1 MKSFANALNALA
13 KDNHAFLFYTQ
24 EKNSLIAKKYCNTLI
39 LLVITFYF
47 FMKLAL
53 GYRRVSSREQVNGTG
68 LGRQATLIT
77 KFSEI
82 NKFKLERIYTEKG
95 ISGVVEKRPAF
106 SEMIAYA
113 DAHDIK
119 VIIIEDMSRLA
130 RELLL
135 QMQLAT
141 FIASKE
147 IDLYSANT
155 GENISRAIYD
165 DPMRKAMVQ
174 MQGVF
179 SELERSTLT
188 RRMKAGRDHQRETG
202 KRNGKAIKTVDRNGN
217 IRIEGTPRLSE
228 KQPKLARRVIE
239 LSKQDLSLYR
249 IAKIVNSEGFRSR
262 KGTPLHGPQIR
273 NILRDYEL
281 GLINTTKSR
290 PVEEYQDG

>member
-1 MKSFANALNALA
+1 MK
-13 KDNHAFLFYTQ
+13 
-24 EKNSLIAKKYCNTLI
+24 
-39 LLVITFYF
+39 
-47 FMKLAL
+47 AL
-53 GYRRVSSREQVNGTG
+53 GYRRVSPRDQVYGTG
-68 LGRQATLIT
+68 LVRQATQIK
-77 KFSEI
+77 KFALE
-82 NKFKLERIYTEKG
+82 NAFHLERIFTEKG

-106 SEMIAYA
+106 SEMITYA
-113 DAHDIK
+113 EAHDIK
-119 VIIIEDMSRLA
+119 IIIIEDMSRLA

-202 KRNGKAIKTVDRNGN
+202 KRNGKAIKTVDRNGK

-228 KQPKLARRVIE
+228 KQPKLAKRVIE
-239 LSKQDLSLYR
+239 LSKQNLSLYR

-262 KGTPLHGPQIR
+262 AGGILHGPQIK

-281 GLINTTKSR
+281 GLINTSKTPSLA
-290 PVEEYQDG
+290 EYRDV

>member
-1 MKSFANALNALA
+1 MSN
-13 KDNHAFLFYTQ
+13 Y
-24 EKNSLIAKKYCNTLI
+24 KKAI
-39 LLVITFYF
+39 
-47 FMKLAL
+47 
-53 GYRRVSSREQVNGTG
+53 GYRRVSSRDQVNGTG
-68 LGRQATLIT
+68 LGRQATQIK
-77 KFSEI
+77 KFASE
-82 NKFKLERIYTEKG
+82 NAFYLERIFTEKG

-106 SEMIAYA
+106 SEMIAFA

-119 VIIIEDMSRLA
+119 IIIIEDMTRLA

-155 GENISRAIYD
+155 GENISSAIYD

-202 KRNGKAIKTVDRNGN
+202 MRNGKAIKTVDRNGK

-228 KQPKLARRVIE
+228 KQPKLAKRVIE

-249 IAKIVNSEGFRSR
+249 IAKIVNAEGFRSR
-262 KGTPLHGPQIR
+262 KGTLLHGPQIR

>member
-1 MKSFANALNALA
+1 MSN
-13 KDNHAFLFYTQ
+13 Y
-24 EKNSLIAKKYCNTLI
+24 KKAI
-39 LLVITFYF
+39 
-47 FMKLAL
+47 
-53 GYRRVSSREQVNGTG
+53 GYRRVSSRDQVQGTG
-68 LGRQATLIT
+68 LGRQATQIK
-77 KFSEI
+77 KFALE
-82 NKFKLERIYTEKG
+82 NAFQLERIFTEKG

-119 VIIIEDMSRLA
+119 IIIIEDMTRLA

-202 KRNGKAIKTVDRNGN
+202 KRNGKKIKTVDRNGK

-228 KQPKLARRVIE
+228 KQPKLAKRVIE
-239 LSKQDLSLYR
+239 LSKQNLSLYR

-262 KGTPLHGPQIR
+262 AGGILHGPQIK

-281 GLINTTKSR
+281 GLINTSKKLYA
-290 PVEEYQDG
+290 EEYQDG

>member
-1 MKSFANALNALA
+1 MLVQDNNEMKC
-13 KDNHAFLFYTQ
+13 
-24 EKNSLIAKKYCNTLI
+24 I
-39 LLVITFYF
+39 
-47 FMKLAL
+47 
-53 GYRRVSSREQVNGTG
+53 GYVRVSSREQVQGTG
-68 LGRQATLIT
+68 LGRQATLIK
-77 KFSEI
+77 KFA
-82 NKFKLERIYTEKG
+82 KDKKLILNRIFNEKG
-95 ISGVVEKRPAF
+95 ISGTLSNRPAF

-113 DAHDIK
+113 DAHNIK
-119 VIIIEDMSRLA
+119 IIIIEDMTRLA

-202 KRNGKAIKTVDRNGN
+202 KRNGKAIKTFDRNGK

-228 KQPKLARRVIE
+228 KQPKLAKRVIE
-239 LSKQDLSLYR
+239 LSKQNLSLYR

-281 GLINTTKSR
+281 GLINTTKALDA
-290 PVEEYQDG
+290 VGYQDE

>member
-1 MKSFANALNALA
+1 MSNN
-13 KDNHAFLFYTQ
+13 
-24 EKNSLIAKKYCNTLI
+24 KKAI
-39 LLVITFYF
+39 
-47 FMKLAL
+47 
-53 GYRRVSSREQVNGTG
+53 GYRRVSSRDQVNGTG
-68 LGRQATLIT
+68 LGRQATQIK
-77 KFSEI
+77 KFASE
-82 NKFKLERIYTEKG
+82 NAFQLERIFTEKG

-119 VIIIEDMSRLA
+119 IIIIEDMTRLA

-202 KRNGKAIKTVDRNGN
+202 KRNGKKIKTVDRNGK

-228 KQPKLARRVIE
+228 KQPKLAKRVID
-239 LSKQDLSLYR
+239 LSKRGLSYYR
-249 IAKIVNSEGFRSR
+249 MAKICNAEGFRSR
-262 KGTPLHGPQIR
+262 TGGILHPTQMK

-281 GLINTTKSR
+281 GLINTSKTPSA
-290 PVEEYQDG
+290 VEYQDG

>member
-1 MKSFANALNALA
+1 
-13 KDNHAFLFYTQ
+13 
-24 EKNSLIAKKYCNTLI
+24 
-39 LLVITFYF
+39 
-47 FMKLAL
+47 MKLAL

-68 LGRQATLIT
+68 LGRQATRIT

-82 NKFKLERIYTEKG
+82 NKFKLEKIFTEKG

-119 VIIIEDMSRLA
+119 IIIIEDMTRLA

-135 QMQLAT
+135 
-141 FIASKE
+141 
-147 IDLYSANT
+147 
-155 GENISRAIYD
+155 
-165 DPMRKAMVQ
+165 Q

-202 KRNGKAIKTVDRNGN
+202 KRNGKKIKTVDRTGK

-228 KQPKLARRVIE
+228 KQPKLAKRVIE
-239 LSKQDLSLYR
+239 LSKQNLSLYR

-262 KGTPLHGPQIR
+262 AGGILHGPQIK
-273 NILRDYEL
+273 NILRDYKL
-281 GLINTTKSR
+281 GLINTSKTPSA
-290 PVEEYQDG
+290 VECQDG

>member
-1 MKSFANALNALA
+1 MSNN
-13 KDNHAFLFYTQ
+13 
-24 EKNSLIAKKYCNTLI
+24 KKAI
-39 LLVITFYF
+39 
-47 FMKLAL
+47 
-53 GYRRVSSREQVNGTG
+53 GYRRVSSRDQVNGTG
-68 LGRQATLIT
+68 LGRQATQIK
-77 KFSEI
+77 KFASE
-82 NKFKLERIYTEKG
+82 NAFHLERIFTEKG
-95 ISGVVEKRPAF
+95 ISGVAEKRPAF

-119 VIIIEDMSRLA
+119 IIIIEDMTRLA

-202 KRNGKAIKTVDRNGN
+202 KRKGKAIKTVDRTGK

-239 LSKQDLSLYR
+239 LSKQNLSLYR

-262 KGTPLHGPQIR
+262 AGGILHGPQIK
-273 NILRDYEL
+273 NILRDYKL
-281 GLINTTKSR
+281 GLINTSKTPSA
-290 PVEEYQDG
+290 VEYLDG

>member
-1 MKSFANALNALA
+1 MK
-13 KDNHAFLFYTQ
+13 
-24 EKNSLIAKKYCNTLI
+24 
-39 LLVITFYF
+39 
-47 FMKLAL
+47 AL
-53 GYRRVSSREQVNGTG
+53 GYRRVSSRDQINGTG
-68 LGRQATLIT
+68 LGRQSTQIKNFAREKKFILELI
-77 KFSEI
+77 F
-82 NKFKLERIYTEKG
+82 TEKG
-95 ISGVVEKRPAF
+95 ISGVVEERPAF

-113 DAHDIK
+113 DAHNIK
-119 VIIIEDMSRLA
+119 IIIIEDMTRLA

-155 GENISRAIYD
+155 GENISHAIYD

-202 KRNGKAIKTVDRNGN
+202 KRNGKAIRTVDRNGK

-228 KQPKLARRVIE
+228 KQPRLAKRVIE

-249 IAKIVNSEGFRSR
+249 IAKIVNAEGFRSR

-290 PVEEYQDG
+290 RVGEYQDG

>member
-1 MKSFANALNALA
+1 MK
-13 KDNHAFLFYTQ
+13 
-24 EKNSLIAKKYCNTLI
+24 
-39 LLVITFYF
+39 
-47 FMKLAL
+47 AL
-53 GYRRVSSREQVNGTG
+53 GYRRVSSRDQVYGTG
-68 LGRQATLIT
+68 LVRQATQIK
-77 KFSEI
+77 KFALE
-82 NKFKLERIYTEKG
+82 NAFHLERIFTEKG

-106 SEMIAYA
+106 SEMITYA
-113 DAHDIK
+113 EAHDIK
-119 VIIIEDMSRLA
+119 IIIIEDMSRLA

-202 KRNGKAIKTVDRNGN
+202 KRNGKAIKTVDRNGK

-228 KQPKLARRVIE
+228 KQPKLAKRVIE
-239 LSKQDLSLYR
+239 LSKQNLSLYR

-262 KGTPLHGPQIR
+262 AGGILHGPQIK

-281 GLINTTKSR
+281 GLINTSKTPSA
-290 PVEEYQDG
+290 VEYQDG

>member
-1 MKSFANALNALA
+1 MSYSSNLENAEDFPSMN
-13 KDNHAFLFYTQ
+13 
-24 EKNSLIAKKYCNTLI
+24 
-39 LLVITFYF
+39 
-47 FMKLAL
+47 AL
-53 GYRRVSSREQVNGTG
+53 GYRRVSSRDQINGTG
-68 LGRQATLIT
+68 LGRQSTQIKNFARKKKFTL
-77 KFSEI
+77 K
-82 NKFKLERIYTEKG
+82 RIFTEKG

-106 SEMIAYA
+106 SEMIAYT

-119 VIIIEDMSRLA
+119 IIIIEDMTRLA

-141 FIASKE
+141 FIASKK

-188 RRMKAGRDHQRETG
+188 RRMKAGRDLQRQTG
-202 KRNGKAIKTVDRNGN
+202 KRNGKVIKTVDRKGK
-217 IRIEGTPRLSE
+217 IRIEGSPRLSE
-228 KQPKLARRVIE
+228 KQPKLAKRVIE
-239 LSKQDLSLYR
+239 LSKQNLSLYR
-249 IAKIVNSEGFRSR
+249 IAKIVNDEGFRSR
-262 KGTPLHGPQIR
+262 AGGILHGPQIR

-290 PVEEYQDG
+290 RVVEYQDG

>member
-1 MKSFANALNALA
+1 MSDVLENAEDFPSMN
-13 KDNHAFLFYTQ
+13 
-24 EKNSLIAKKYCNTLI
+24 
-39 LLVITFYF
+39 
-47 FMKLAL
+47 AL
-53 GYRRVSSREQVNGTG
+53 GYRRVSSRDQINGTG
-68 LGRQATLIT
+68 LGRQSTQIKNFAREKKYT
-77 KFSEI
+77 
-82 NKFKLERIYTEKG
+82 LERIFTEKG
-95 ISGVVEKRPAF
+95 ISGVVKKRPAF

-113 DAHDIK
+113 DAHNIK
-119 VIIIEDMSRLA
+119 IIIIEDMTRLA

-141 FIASKE
+141 YIASKE

-202 KRNGKAIKTVDRNGN
+202 KRNGKKIKTVDRNGN

-228 KQPKLARRVIE
+228 KQPRLAKRVIE

-249 IAKIVNSEGFRSR
+249 IAKIVNAEGFRSR

-273 NILRDYEL
+273 NILHDYEL
-281 GLINTTKSR
+281 GLISTTKSR
-290 PVEEYQDG
+290 RVEEYQDG

>member
-1 MKSFANALNALA
+1 M
-13 KDNHAFLFYTQ
+13 
-24 EKNSLIAKKYCNTLI
+24 KKYSNVLI
-39 LLVITFYF
+39 LLVIKCYF
-47 FMKLAL
+47 FMLSL

-68 LGRQATLIT
+68 LTRQLIQIK
-77 KFSEI
+77 KFAFQ
-82 NKFKLERIYTEKG
+82 NGFNLERIFTEKG

-119 VIIIEDMSRLA
+119 IIIIEDMTRLA

-174 MQGVF
+174 IQGVF
-179 SELERSTLT
+179 SELERSTLSK
-188 RRMKAGRDHQRETG
+188 RMIAGRDLQRVTG
-202 KRNGKAIKTVDRNGN
+202 KRKGKKINTIDRNGK
-217 IRIEGTPRLSE
+217 IKIEGSPRLSE
-228 KQPKLARRVIE
+228 KQPKLAKRVID
-239 LSKQDLSLYR
+239 LSKQDFSLYR
-249 IAKIVNSEGFRSR
+249 IAQIVNAEGFRSR

-281 GLINTTKSR
+281 GLVTIR
-290 PVEEYQDG
+290 PDCDPW